1 MPANPYTK
9 SMLVWTDELSVSVVE
24 IDDQHKEL
32 YARINRLFG
41 ALDASAAEVELRTL
55 FSFLEEY
62 VVKHFG
68 NEERYMQDYA
78 MYGYADAEHHQS
90 EHRAFIRDL
99 REFKI
104 DLEGTDP
111 GALFI
116 EEFKRWMHN
125 WWMMHIEHVDKGLG
139 RFLQSAFPL
148 LGRKQPL

>member
-1 MPANPYTK
+1 
-9 SMLVWTDELSVSVVE
+9 MLVWTDELSVSVVE

-32 YARINRLFG
+32 FTQVNRLVG
-41 ALDASAAEVELRTL
+41 VLDASAAEAELRTL

-68 NEERYMQDYA
+68 AEERYMDDYA
-78 MYGYADAEHHQS
+78 MYEYADAERHKA

-99 REFKI
+99 HEFKV
-104 DLEGTDP
+104 DLEGADS

-116 EEFKRWMHN
+116 EEFKRWIYN
-125 WWMMHIEHVDKGLG
+125 WLVTHIKHVDKGLG

-148 LGRKQPL
+148 LGKKSAL